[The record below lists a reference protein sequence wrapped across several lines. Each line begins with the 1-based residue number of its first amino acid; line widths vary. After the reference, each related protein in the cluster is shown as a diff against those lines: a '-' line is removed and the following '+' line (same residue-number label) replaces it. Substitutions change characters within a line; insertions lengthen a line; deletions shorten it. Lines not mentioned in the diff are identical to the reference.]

1 MAETSEG
8 EEINIKKL
16 FKKKWF
22 QKERFPVAVMDMAR
36 KEIKELLEMD
46 IHRKSR
52 DSEWTAQIVPIK
64 KKDITLRLAIDYH
77 ELNKKTKKPS
87 YPMPR
92 IIPFWW

>member
-1 MAETSEG
+1 MAEASED

-22 QKERFPVAVMDMAR
+22 QEERFPVAVMDMAR

-52 DSEWTAQIVPIK
+52 HSGWTAQIVPIK

-92 IIPFWW
+92 IIPF